1 MRIHGKLGHLSN
13 DEAASVCA
21 RLANLG
27 TKTILLGHLSEENNK
42 PEIAL
47 AQTADM
53 LRKEGV
59 RLDEDVLLRV
69 LGQNHKTEIFEI

>member
-1 MRIHGKLGHLSN
+1 M
-13 DEAASVCA
+13 
-21 RLANLG
+21 
-27 TKTILLGHLSEENNK
+27 LGHLSEENNK

-53 LRKEGV
+53 LRKDGV